1 MKKIVISNDDGGLL
15 AEVLPDYG
23 GMLTRLNY
31 HGKDVIFFDEDMLHK
46 SNVLAGGC
54 PVLFPFPS
62 RTKNDTYT
70 LNGKA
75 YTMPFHGLVKCS
87 SFGVVET
94 KKNSTTLYIT
104 NNEASQSE
112 NYPFDFRLEV
122 TYTLKNDTVEFLA
135 AIANRSSEPMP
146 HYFGW
151 HHYFTAS
158 DKAEFQL
165 DTDMGRYVNYLD
177 GKEYENNI
185 PLDLTREGDY
195 VFYEKTGN
203 KTEIINKADGYHAT
217 IETDNSYESLV
228 VCTLFDGRVTA
239 EPWLGL
245 PDSISTGKYVKWIK
259 PGSRETYSLRIELS
273 DLL

>member
-1 MKKIVISNDDGGLL
+1 MCIRD
-15 AEVLPDYG
+15 
-23 GMLTRLNY
+23 R
-31 HGKDVIFFDEDMLHK
+31 
-46 SNVLAGGC
+46 
-54 PVLFPFPS
+54 
-62 RTKNDTYT
+62 
-70 LNGKA
+70 A

-185 PLDLTREGDY
+185 PLLSLIHICQIRY
-195 VFYEKTGN
+195 QRSIYRLQGN
-203 KTEIINKADGYHAT
+203 GGEIQ
-217 IETDNSYESLV
+217 
-228 VCTLFDGRVTA
+228 
-239 EPWLGL
+239 
-245 PDSISTGKYVKWIK
+245 
-259 PGSRETYSLRIELS
+259 LRR
-273 DLL
+273 DCYRYA